1 MFDDLELLAYVLKWK
16 LIENP
21 KADWEVGLLGVNCC
35 HGHHGVG
42 GVGGLAGPSS
52 GNSSLRVFQA
62 FLSGCADSPE
72 TGLLVSYWVVSP

>member
-42 GVGGLAGPSS
+42 GWGGWLGLPQ
-52 GNSSLRVFQA
+52 GTP
-62 FLSGCADSPE
+62 LSESFRLSFRDVQIPQRRGF
-72 TGLLVSYWVVSP
+72 